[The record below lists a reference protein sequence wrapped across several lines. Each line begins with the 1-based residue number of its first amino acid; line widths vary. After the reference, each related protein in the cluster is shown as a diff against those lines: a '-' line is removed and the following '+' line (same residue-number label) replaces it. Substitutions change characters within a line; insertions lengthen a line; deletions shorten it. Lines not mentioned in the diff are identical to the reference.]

1 MLVCVWGAVW
11 TARWVTLVLLAC
23 VLLLMLQWRVCPAIV
38 IPLGLPVVVETTS
51 LSLGPLP
58 KAGPGPTHAQ
68 LVGAGPSHAGMQGR
82 ARSW

>member
-51 LSLGPLP
+51 LSPLGLCP
-58 KAGPGPTHAQ
+58 KQAQGPRM
-68 LVGAGPSHAGMQGR
+68 LN
-82 ARSW
+82 